1 MGFSPTTRLGQIA
14 ERVVISGRH
23 GVAFAGEQSG
33 HVTVVHSQRKD
44 LNMAQAV
51 LAAIEELRRLNVSA
65 LRRKYQDVFG
75 EESRSSNKEF
85 LFRRIAWRLQANAEG
100 GLSER
105 ARYRAAEIVDDSD
118 LRTRAPR
125 VFLPAPVP
133 VNGTWTAAHTQPQR
147 DQRLPPPGTLLTR
160 RVDDRQIVVKVLDKG
175 FEFETRQYGSLSA
188 IAREVTGT
196 RWNGLLFFGLAERR
210 HA

>member
-51 LAAIEELRRLNVSA
+51 VAAIEELRRLNVLA

-105 ARYRAAEIVDDSD
+105 ARHRAAHIVDDSD
-118 LRTRAPR
+118 LRIRAPK
-125 VFLPAPVP
+125 VFLPSQVP
-133 VNGTWTAAHTQPQR
+133 ADMTSAVDRTQTQR

-160 RVDDRQIVVKVLDKG
+160 RLDDRQIVVKVLEVG
-175 FEFETRQYGSLSA
+175 FEFETRRYGSLSA